1 MKLALN
7 MKLKK
12 IIKMRQLEV
21 DVLGGAAAIPV
32 TKAEY
37 HKNPCQMQNKRITP
51 NNNILIIIE

>member
-37 HKNPCQMQNKRITP
+37 HKNPCQMQNTP
-51 NNNILIIIE
+51 NNNFLIIIE